1 MSGDTKNYHIYRIFK
16 IDEEC
21 HTAKLRIVEDVS
33 IFAKEVLKVFRNL
46 EPLKAEA
53 DSISILPSNLSF
65 QEGIKE
71 IELLDDEITMIYG
84 DGVM

>member
-1 MSGDTKNYHIYRIFK
+1 M
-16 IDEEC
+16 
-21 HTAKLRIVEDVS
+21 
-33 IFAKEVLKVFRNL
+33 FRNI